1 MSTITCPHCD
11 GKRQV
16 YAFLNHGP
24 DYRTHTSGY
33 VQCSTCQGMGAITT
47 EHAERIKTGKRVQA
61 ERIERGESLNDA
73 ARRLGISPAELS
85 ARERGRA

>member
-24 DYRTHTSGY
+24 DMHASGFIN
-33 VQCSTCQGMGAITT
+33 CQACNGTGEVTQ
-47 EHAERIKTGKRVQA
+47 EHAARIASGEKARR

-73 ARRLGISPAELS
+73 ARRLGITPAQLS

>member
-33 VQCSTCQGMGAITT
+33 MNCQTCHATGEITQ
-47 EHAERIKTGKRVQA
+47 EHAARIASGEKARR

-73 ARRLGISPAELS
+73 ARRLGITPAQLS